1 MRGRCAEEE
10 EEEEKKDE
18 EEGGPVSRVHRS
30 EVARGSPTLAER
42 RGQREVG
49 TGLLV
54 DRPEFDEAIQ

>member
-10 EEEEKKDE
+10 EDEEK

-30 EVARGSPTLAER
+30 EVARVSPTFAER

-54 DRPEFDEAIQ
+54 DRPEFNRFDEAIQ